1 MDPAQVSPDDRL
13 NRTLKILAVAA
24 LAVALLWAL
33 VWFLHRIL
41 AVVIVVGGAVFFAY
55 LIYPLVHRLYRRFP
69 RWLAILCVYAL
80 LAIVLGLATALL
92 GPKLGWE
99 ARSFAR
105 DFPQIV
111 QQAQDQALSANNAF
125 LSTIPVE
132 QREAAIKLI
141 DGMLATVQR
150 NAGEIGRQ
158 ILTFVL
164 SLASIVTA
172 FVIVPVL
179 AFYILMD
186 ADRMRDSFLRLIPS
200 GYRATTLSILQD
212 IDAVLGGF
220 IRGQILVS
228 ACVAVLITVM
238 LLALRIKYALLIGVF
253 AGIVN
258 IIPYLGAI
266 VGAVPAVLIALFTHG
281 VGWALLVVAGFVLV
295 NQAEGHII
303 APNVVGQR
311 VGLTPL
317 MVVIA
322 ILTGAELGGIL
333 GMFIAVPLAGVIK
346 AMVARFLLPP
356 EEPHAASSTNKG
368 ASLAP
373 PEMP

>member
-1 MDPAQVSPDDRL
+1 MPLDDRL

-24 LAVALLWAL
+24 LAVVLLVAL
-33 VWFLHRIL
+33 VWFLQRII
-41 AVVIVVGGAVFFAY
+41 AVVIVAGGAVFFAY
-55 LIYPLVHRLYRRFP
+55 LIYPLVHRLSRRLP

-80 LAIVLGLATALL
+80 VAVVLGLTAALL

-105 DFPQIV
+105 DFPQIM

-125 LSTIPVE
+125 LSAIPVE
-132 QREAAIKLI
+132 ERESAIKVI
-141 DGMLATVQR
+141 DSMLATLQR
-150 NAGEIGRQ
+150 NAGEIGGQ
-158 ILTFVL
+158 ILTIVL

-172 FVIVPVL
+172 FVIIPVL

-186 ADRMRDSFLRLIPS
+186 ADRMRDGFLRLIPA
-200 GYRATTLSILQD
+200 GHRATTLSLIHD
-212 IDAVLGGF
+212 VDAVLGGF
-220 IRGQILVS
+220 IRGQIIVS
-228 ACVAVLITVM
+228 ACVAVLITLM
-238 LLALRIKYALLIGVF
+238 LLVLGIKYALLIGVF
-253 AGIVN
+253 AGVVN

-266 VGAVPAVLIALFTHG
+266 AGAVPAVLIALFTHG

-303 APNVVGQR
+303 APTVVGQR

-346 AMVARFLLPP
+346 AVVARFFMAREGADAQNDTP
-356 EEPHAASSTNKG
+356 KG
-368 ASLAP
+368 ASELAP
-373 PEMP
+373 PRQS

>member
-1 MDPAQVSPDDRL
+1 LTLDDRL
-13 NRTLKILAVAA
+13 NRTLKLLAIAA
-24 LAVALLWAL
+24 LSVVLIVALVA
-33 VWFLHRIL
+33 FLHRII

-55 LIYPLVHRLYRRFP
+55 LIYPVVRRFSRRMP

-80 LAIVLGLATALL
+80 VAVVLGLFVAVL
-92 GPKLGWE
+92 GPKLGSE
-99 ARSFAR
+99 TRSFVQ

-111 QQAQDQALSANNAF
+111 QQAQDQALGANA
-125 LSTIPVE
+125 SIIGAIPVDE
-132 QREAAIKLI
+132 REAAIKVL
-141 DGMLATVQR
+141 DGMLATLQR
-150 NAGEIGRQ
+150 NAGDITARA
-158 ILTFVL
+158 LTIVL

-172 FVIVPVL
+172 FVIIPVL

-186 ADRMRDSFLRLIPS
+186 ADRLRIGFLRLIPAA
-200 GYRATTLSILQD
+200 YRAMTLSLLQD

-220 IRGQILVS
+220 IRGQIIVG
-228 ACVAVLITVM
+228 ACIATLITIM
-238 LLALRIKYALLIGVF
+238 LLLLGIKYALLIGVF
-253 AGIVN
+253 AGVVN

-266 VGAVPAVLIALFTHG
+266 AGAVPAVLIALFTHG

-303 APNVVGQR
+303 APLVVGQR

-346 AMVARFLLPP
+346 AMVTRFAQALPDETVLHP
-356 EEPHAASSTNKG
+356 TATRATANTRDSAK
-368 ASLAP
+368 
-373 PEMP
+373 